1 MKNKKPAQVVPT
13 HQLSEELR
21 EVYYLVGKYPLHKLV
36 PSGYLGSP
44 GFAEN
49 GTFVRGDE
57 GKHLSVTCGVRY
69 DWYYMSWYCFV
80 QIIDADDLIYDYNR
94 PFLIEEWNK
103 TLELYNALYI
113 IDSELLSEF
122 RA

>member
-1 MKNKKPAQVVPT
+1 MKHKHEQPRIPIE
-13 HQLSEELR
+13 QLSDELR
-21 EVYYLVGKYPLHKLV
+21 EVYYAFGKYPLHKLV

-49 GTFVRGDE
+49 GTFIRGDE

-69 DWYYMSWYCFV
+69 DWYYMSWSCFV

-103 TLELYNALYI
+103 ALELYSSLYM